1 MATEI
6 TSRASVCRT
15 KCATQVHRYLVMKR
29 RSEIPEKAATNIKS
43 PLIEGF
49 VSFPAAKAPQ
59 AISREAG
66 EADAAFLVIVIV

>member
-1 MATEI
+1 
-6 TSRASVCRT
+6 
-15 KCATQVHRYLVMKR
+15 MKR
-29 RSEIPEKAATNIKS
+29 RSEIPEKTATNIKS